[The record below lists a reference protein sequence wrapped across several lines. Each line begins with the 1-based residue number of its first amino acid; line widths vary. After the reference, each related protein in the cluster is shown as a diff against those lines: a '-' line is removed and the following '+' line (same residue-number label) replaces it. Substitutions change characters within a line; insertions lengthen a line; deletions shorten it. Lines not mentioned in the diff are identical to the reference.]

1 MQLAVAPQRPDAG
14 IERRRRRRPAA
25 REAGKQAVTF
35 LKKSN
40 QKTFAHCG
48 RWRWRCQR
56 PQDQSFLLLFFK
68 KEALPSSK
76 KPKPAPPGR
85 GPARLYTADF

>member
-1 MQLAVAPQRPDAG
+1 VVVGDAVAKT
-14 IERRRRRRPAA
+14 RRT
-25 REAGKQAVTF
+25 EI
-35 LKKSN
+35 
-40 QKTFAHCG
+40 
-48 RWRWRCQR
+48 
-56 PQDQSFLLLFFK
+56 FLLLFFK